1 MRANHSPL
9 SHGPR
14 RGFLK
19 QSAALLGLA
28 ALPSLTRAEA
38 AGGGLTP
45 PDEVRARVRA
55 ARPLAGGK
63 IPANLKDI
71 LGTTHYDGRY
81 RLTDK
86 PYLVEGAH
94 KIHELGMGVAKFW
107 LHEDGLPGYAYGSD
121 WGDALKGEMVDVLK
135 HPYYREALALPFST
149 VMLEAFPLVGEKK
162 TFFAGEND
170 FADEERQFHD
180 VACHLFQTYADRDI
194 TFILQHWEGDWMLR
208 REEGGTWGDVPAAE
222 VDRRCDAFIRFLSAR
237 QRGVDRARAAH
248 GANSRC
254 KVWHAAEVNR
264 VWDGEK
270 GLPTLTNRVL
280 PHVTLDLVSWS
291 SYDGMKDEVAT
302 WHGIE
307 IIRRH
312 MRKSP
317 TFGDKAIYI
326 GEIGMP
332 ERGKTFKE
340 AVEFWD
346 RAMGVF
352 LALEIPW
359 VVHWELYCNEPADG
373 TKPNRRLRTE
383 DEMRG
388 FWWLKPDGTPGF
400 SGKYLG
406 RLLASAGGQ
415 LEIK

>member
-1 MRANHSPL
+1 M
-9 SHGPR
+9 
-14 RGFLK
+14 
-19 QSAALLGLA
+19 LGLA
-28 ALPSLTRAEA
+28 ALPSFGRADA
-38 AGGGLTP
+38 AGGGLTRP
-45 PDEVRARVRA
+45 EEIRERVRA
-55 ARPLAGGK
+55 ARPLKGGR

-94 KIHELGMGVAKFW
+94 QIHKLGMGVAKFW

-135 HPYYREALALPFST
+135 HPYYREALAFPFQT
-149 VMLEAFPLVGEKK
+149 VMLEAFPLVGDKK

-180 VACHLFQTYADRDI
+180 VASHLFRTYADRDI

-208 REEGGTWGDVPAAE
+208 REEGGTWGEVPAAE
-222 VDRRCDAFIRFLSAR
+222 VDRRCDAFIRFLAAR

-248 GANSRC
+248 GASSRC

-291 SYDGMKDEVAT
+291 SYDGMADEVAT
-302 WHGIE
+302 WQGIE

-312 MRKSP
+312 MRVSP

-332 ERGKTFKE
+332 ERGKTRE
-340 AVEFWD
+340 QAVEFWD

-352 LALEIPW
+352 LALGIPW

-373 TKPNRRLRTE
+373 TKPDRRLRAE

-388 FWWLKPDGTPGF
+388 FWWLKPDGKPGF
-400 SGKYLG
+400 GGEYLG
-406 RLLASAGGQ
+406 RLLANAGGT
-415 LEIK
+415 IGKA